1 MFLFTEPS
9 SSIIAQFLTDRE
21 ADDFSYPEVGAT
33 ATDAPRGFTV
43 DHNRTKLGRGRSAY
57 ERACAAIERWEMF
70 NIGWVKLLPTY
81 TPIEVGRNVAIL
93 IRHFGF
99 YSLNS
104 ARIVYTLDED
114 GDVERRGFAYGTLTE
129 HGEIGEERFSVE
141 FYRESEEVWYDL
153 YAFSRPGMLLAKIGY
168 PLGRYLQR
176 AFAADSKLAMLNA
189 VSPPPKGKG
198 PA

>member
-1 MFLFTEPS
+1 MFLRSNPS
-9 SSIIAQFLTDRE
+9 E
-21 ADDFSYPEVGAT
+21 ADIHRFLSKCVGDVFSYAEVGAT
-33 ATDAPRGFTV
+33 ATEAPRGFTV
-43 DHNRTKLGRGRSAY
+43 DHNRIKLGQGRSAY

-70 NIGWVKLLPTY
+70 NIGWVKLLPTE
-81 TPIEVGRNVAIL
+81 TPIDVGRNVAIL

-99 YSLNS
+99 YSLNA
-104 ARIVYTLDED
+104 ARIVYTIDED

-129 HGEIGEERFSVE
+129 HGEIGEERFSVQ
-141 FYRESEEVWYDL
+141 FYRDSEEVWYDL

-189 VSPPPKGKG
+189 VSSPLK
-198 PA
+198 